1 VVQVDRKSFQD
12 AVLKNNPLTSMG
24 FTQSD
29 FDKIQ
34 AAK

>member
-1 VVQVDRKSFQD
+1 
-12 AVLKNNPLTSMG
+12 VLKNKPLTSMG